1 MLSTLCDTR
10 HWLKTNI
17 FLSVKG
23 RGKEVLGNVADNMLN
38 PLCVYVRLGLF
49 LRHSFTDNSIFV
61 EMTTGLMHFILSKY
75 KVFNIM

>member
-1 MLSTLCDTR
+1 
-10 HWLKTNI
+10 
-17 FLSVKG
+17 
-23 RGKEVLGNVADNMLN
+23 MLN